1 MVSREDT
8 NIALKRLADEA
19 TGEIAQSVHDVAAS
33 FVAGGGYGT
42 ARMHKVGNAK
52 IVETF
57 RNATSRMAHEAAR
70 CHSPSVVRRLVDDNL
85 AKLIDRTLAQR
96 AEHLRTGNVASEEME
111 LLCSYLRQDLKRL
124 KDATVRELSAGKPHT
139 RS

>member
-8 NIALKRLADEA
+8 TSALKRLAEEA
-19 TGEIAQSVHDVAAS
+19 TGEIAQAVHDVAAS

-42 ARMHKVGNAK
+42 LRMHKVGNEK

-57 RNATSRMAHEAAR
+57 RDATSRIAHEALR

-85 AKLIDRTLAQR
+85 GELIDRTLAQR
-96 AEHLRTGNVASEEME
+96 AEHLRTGNIASEE
-111 LLCSYLRQDLKRL
+111 
-124 KDATVRELSAGKPHT
+124 T
-139 RS
+139 